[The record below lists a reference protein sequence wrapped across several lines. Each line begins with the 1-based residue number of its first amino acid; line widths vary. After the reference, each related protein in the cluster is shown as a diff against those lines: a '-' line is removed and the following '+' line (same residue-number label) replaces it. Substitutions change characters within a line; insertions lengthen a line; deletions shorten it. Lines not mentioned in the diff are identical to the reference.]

1 MLGAGN
7 STRIRESTHL
17 WGKLNRFMHQSRI
30 ISDYVGWTN
39 TPHQFITFSSVLKT
53 RLLDCSMNNK
63 HHNPCEIV
71 SNSVKH
77 SCKREIVSNF
87 VKHSCK
93 QVGLTCSHLSHHCWW
108 WWYKFCSGTRKNTWQ
123 AYCTLIPRCY
133 WLVWER
139 VSKVAAMI
147 HYFRKI

>member
-1 MLGAGN
+1 MYLFWCSHYCAWRRKFYQDKGKHPFMRKAEQNHTSEPYHQRLRRLNKHSPSVYHIFLSFRNSPAG
-7 STRIRESTHL
+7 
-17 WGKLNRFMHQSRI
+17 
-30 ISDYVGWTN
+30 
-39 TPHQFITFSSVLKT
+39 
-53 RLLDCSMNNK
+53 LLDEYK
-63 HHNPCEIV
+63 HHNPC
-71 SNSVKH
+71 
-77 SCKREIVSNF
+77 EIVSNF

-93 QVGLTCSHLSHHCWW
+93 QVGLTCSHLSHHSWW

-133 WLVWER
+133 WFVWER